1 MENKLLHSKKQW
13 ITSIRKMKIYDLF
26 TFNNELDLLEI
37 RLNELDSVV
46 DQFVICEST
55 VTHSNQPKPLYFAN
69 NRERFRK
76 FLHKIDLVIF
86 DNVKKT
92 DSWSIENDHRRAL
105 SEKIPVNLNDEDIL
119 LLSDLDEIP
128 SKKTLEK
135 LKTMDEGQ
143 FPVTLCYS
151 MYSGSFH
158 NHVIS
163 PENQLHNDSTVAI
176 KYSQYKKNTDL
187 QHYRNIRSQSLPRI
201 YDAGWHFTSMSGPKN
216 VLKKIQSFAHN
227 EYRDSGIVFNEE
239 DIDKNIKEGKDIFGR
254 IGYVIEKVPVNKS
267 FPEYLVKNQD
277 KFKKLIQGNDV
288 ETSVENSHSYYLLQ
302 HMLYSM
308 KNADYQSS
316 KLDEGYINLKVDGMT
331 CSATKHLANNLASLY
346 KCNYLEVGIY
356 KGATF
361 IAGLWKNNPNL
372 YVGVDN
378 WSEYGGMDEFL
389 EKLKNANKPTV
400 LFDQDSF
407 SEGILDHL
415 NAKFDVYFY
424 DGCHSREAQKLAL
437 THYKKYMKEYFIYY
451 CDDYCN
457 SMDVVLGTMEGISEA
472 GYEIIYDKILLP
484 KSKDSW
490 RNGIYVALLKK
501 N

>member
-1 MENKLLHSKKQW
+1 
-13 ITSIRKMKIYDLF
+13 MKIYDLF

-46 DQFVICEST
+46 DRFVICEST
-55 VTHSNQPKPLYFAN
+55 MSHNNEPKPLYFSN

-86 DNVKKT
+86 DNVKHT

-105 SEKIPVNLNDEDIL
+105 SEKIPLNLDDADIL

-128 SKKTLEK
+128 SKNTLK
-135 LKTMDEGQ
+135 QLKTRDVNQ

-176 KYSQYKKNTDL
+176 KYSQYKTKNDL
-187 QHYRNIRSQSLPRI
+187 QHYRNIRSTSLPRI
-201 YDAGWHFTSMSGPKN
+201 LDAGWHFTSMGGPKN
-216 VLKKIQSFAHN
+216 VLKKIQNFAHS
-227 EYRDSGIVFNEE
+227 EYRDSGIVFTE
-239 DIDKNIKEGKDIFGR
+239 DDIKEKIKQGKDIFGR
-254 IGYVIEKVPVNKS
+254 MGYIIEKVELNDNFPKYVLENKDK
-267 FPEYLVKNQD
+267 LKN
-277 KFKKLIQGNDV
+277 LIEGNDV
-288 ETSVENSHSYYLLQ
+288 EISLKTNHPYYLLQ
-302 HMLYSM
+302 HMLYSI
-308 KNADYQSS
+308 KNADFGSS
-316 KLDEGYINLKVDGMT
+316 KLDGEYIDLKVDGMT

-346 KCNYLEVGIY
+346 KCNYLEVGVY

-361 IAGLWKNNPNL
+361 IAGLWKNTPNL

-378 WSEYGGMDEFL
+378 WSEYGGKEEFL
-389 EKLKNANKPTV
+389 QKLKSANKPSIIV
-400 LFDQDSF
+400 DNDSF
-407 SEGILDHL
+407 SKGILDHL
-415 NAKFDVYFY
+415 NEKFDVYFY
-424 DGCHSREAQKLAL
+424 DGCHSREAQKMAL

-451 CDDYCN
+451 CDDYSN
-457 SMDVVLGTMEGISEA
+457 SMDVVFGTMEGIAE
-472 GYEIIYDKILLP
+472 GGFEIIYEKILYP
-484 KSKDSW
+484 RSKEAW